1 MVFSKT
7 PAELRCFKRRHPAI
21 DNIKIKYLIDS
32 SLTEQINN
40 DNKQTF
46 VFSAC
51 FLDACKDALS
61 AHPGVRQREPQAT
74 THVK

>member
-21 DNIKIKYLIDS
+21 NNIKIKYLIDS

-40 DNKQTF
+40 DNKQT
-46 VFSAC
+46 SC
-51 FLDACKDALS
+51 FPLVS
-61 AHPGVRQREPQAT
+61 
-74 THVK
+74 